1 MRIYCLSFSKSGRK
15 ALNIDVLKTQLS
27 IGGTLT
33 IHHAWQMMENV
44 RSAFVRCLGPRASC
58 GIGRWKPEPG
68 AWLRRQYA
76 LSIDVLKVC
85 CLYITS
91 IHRFNAHH
99 PSRMENDGKCKLGVC
114 ALDTWWHA
122 ANRNLRLEWRGPCG
136 SSVKQKKTK
145 DTMTTT
151 TLIAERIEWHKICNK
166 TKFKWSEANEW
177 P

>member
-76 LSIDVLKVC
+76 SSIDALKVC
-85 CLYITS
+85 CLYIAF

-99 PSRMENDGKCKLGVC
+99 PSRIANVGKCKVEVC
-114 ALDTWWHA
+114 ALPWSTSLLRHWSLET
-122 ANRNLRLEWRGPCG
+122 RTRCMTPPSVRLEYRCAESMLLIHRIYP
-136 SSVKQKKTK
+136 SV
-145 DTMTTT
+145 
-151 TLIAERIEWHKICNK
+151 
-166 TKFKWSEANEW
+166 
-177 P
+177 